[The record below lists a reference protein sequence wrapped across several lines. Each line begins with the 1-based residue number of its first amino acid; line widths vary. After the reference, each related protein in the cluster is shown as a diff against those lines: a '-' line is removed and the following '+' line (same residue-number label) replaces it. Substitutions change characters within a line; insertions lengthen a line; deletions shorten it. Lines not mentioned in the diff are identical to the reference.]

1 MRKGKQPHVQILAR
15 STQLFGHPGEG
26 INSMRFATRKQPMMS
41 QETPSIDFP
50 MPPKST
56 YPIRS
61 LSAIAYGFMGSQAL
75 FAALELG
82 LFTTLS
88 DEPCGIDELAKRF
101 GVPAGPLSVLLS
113 TCLALDLLTW
123 DGQRYSNSL
132 SAQHFLVSTSHSYVG
147 DYYLRQLCEVLYDRM
162 HLVRALLRGERAE
175 LLSYAT
181 TLDSPQITE
190 EFIRGQHGGSLA
202 PAYRL
207 AHTMDL
213 SRYIRLLDLGG
224 GSGAFAIEA
233 VKRYPGLSAV
243 VFDLPQVVVVTEKI
257 IQESGLEERITC
269 AAGDLRTDSWPDD
282 ADLILLSY
290 IVSCYEPETLRA
302 LLKRCFGYLPSGGGL
317 LIHDFALF
325 ADRSAPRNTAL
336 FLFGELTVSAQ
347 AQTYTLEELGTAMQ
361 EAGFANVVI
370 QPFLPDLTFLL
381 SGRKP

>member
-1 MRKGKQPHVQILAR
+1 MKEEQTRERILAR
-15 STQLFGHPGEG
+15 SAQLFNRRRKAIGK
-26 INSMRFATRKQPMMS
+26 MRFAIGKKGMML
-41 QETPSIDFP
+41 QDTPSIDHP
-50 MPPKST
+50 VPPESV

-88 DEPCGIDELAKRF
+88 DEPCGLDELAKRL
-101 GVPAGPLSVLLS
+101 GTAAGPLSVLLS

-123 DGQRYSNSL
+123 DGRCYSNSL
-132 SAQHFLVSTSHSYVG
+132 AAQHFLVSTARSYVG
-147 DYYLRQLCEVLYDRM
+147 DYYLRQLSAVLYDRM
-162 HLVRALLRGERAE
+162 HLVRALLRGERDEA
-175 LLSYAT
+175 LLYTT

-207 AHTMDL
+207 ARTMDL
-213 SRYIRLLDLGG
+213 SRYTRFLDLGG

-233 VKRYPGLSAV
+233 AKHYPGLSAV
-243 VFDLPQVVVVTEKI
+243 VFDMPQVVVVTEKI
-257 IQESGLEERITC
+257 IQESGLEKRITC
-269 AAGDLRTDSWPDD
+269 AGGDLLTDLWPCG

-290 IVSCYEPETLRA
+290 IVSCYEPETLRD
-302 LLKRCFGYLPSGGGL
+302 LLKRCLAYLPSGGGL
-317 LIHDFALF
+317 LIHDFALY

-347 AQTYTLEELGTAMQ
+347 VQSYTVEELGTAMQ
-361 EAGFANVVI
+361 DAGFADVVI

-381 SGRKP
+381 SGHKP